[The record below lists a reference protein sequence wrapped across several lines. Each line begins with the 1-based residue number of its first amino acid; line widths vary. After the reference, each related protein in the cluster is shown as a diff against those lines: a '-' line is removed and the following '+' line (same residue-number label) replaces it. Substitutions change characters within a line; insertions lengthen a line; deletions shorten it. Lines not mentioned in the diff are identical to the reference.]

1 MIMVI
6 VVILMTEVMSVTGD
20 NYMMTL
26 VMMIMVMMVMEAV
39 GMELTGFMVSV
50 EVMVLMIMM

>member
-6 VVILMTEVMSVTGD
+6 VVILMTEGMSVTGD

>member
-1 MIMVI
+1 MVI
-6 VVILMTEVMSVTGD
+6 VVILMTEVMSVMGGD
-20 NYMMTL
+20 YMMTL
-26 VMMIMVMMVMEAV
+26 VMMIMVMMVIEAV

>member
-26 VMMIMVMMVMEAV
+26 VMMIMVMM
-39 GMELTGFMVSV
+39 
-50 EVMVLMIMM
+50 MIR